1 MVQNLLGYL
10 KMINKLMTLHT
21 RLISKNTLVLKNR
34 LVSKKIV
41 VAKNS
46 VTSKGEITSR
56 RFINGPQ
63 ISHLKSCIG
72 LSIAMVLVGC
82 SDDVGKVSLGLF
94 TTKDVVINAK
104 QDPIVTGVTCHISH
118 VEADLD
124 FSDPSDMSIACRQTG
139 EISAQ
144 ALAKI
149 DRSKNGE
156 VVFKESKSILFKSLK
171 VRRIYDAEN
180 KSLIYLSYSTKESSG
195 SHHHSLSTVPLY
207 NTKAWQWALAQ
218 DVKN

>member
-1 MVQNLLGYL
+1 MIKKINSSKKAKPVALVTPVKIGLGL
-10 KMINKLMTLHT
+10 VLLMTL
-21 RLISKNTLVLKNR
+21 
-34 LVSKKIV
+34 
-41 VAKNS
+41 A
-46 VTSKGEITSR
+46 
-56 RFINGPQ
+56 
-63 ISHLKSCIG
+63 
-72 LSIAMVLVGC
+72 GC

-104 QDPIVTGVTCHISH
+104 QDPVVKGVTCHISH

-139 EISAQ
+139 EISAED
-144 ALAKI
+144 LAKI

-180 KSLIYLSYSTKESSG
+180 KTLIYLSYSTKESSG

-218 DVKN
+218 KSSN